1 MGSSNF
7 IFSQNYVKAG
17 ENLEKYYGGADFKK
31 NHVFTMSKTGANY
44 DPLTIDVYLEKG
56 KFAQGATLYGYD
68 SDNPIPDGWTA
79 EIISVNNGAT
89 INDAKT
95 AFTFTGNP
103 IANIQVNLKVMS
115 GGSVVSG
122 LENVVFQYRIEGPFT
137 AISVKYNS
145 CSGGQEFVLYEV
157 SIGSKRPCAGTA
169 DDPKYNI
176 KIFNAGA
183 DMDTAS
189 PVNDLDGNPANKT
202 QVSNKFLFSLAK
214 GDYSYKAED
223 GCGRSFTGT
232 FTILEAYDIGAK
244 VKYAGFEC
252 AADANGTAVLTI
264 EGAERPLTWKLEK
277 KNGDTFNELYNQ
289 GNGGANVT
297 SSSDVSGT
305 GSGNF
310 TITINNLEQATY
322 KFSFSDSNGCDK
334 EQVFEVITPPA
345 MAHELVDNDTE
356 TLQALLCSA
365 SVNGSFTFRGYGG
378 WTSPFVG
385 NVYRNDNENAETL
398 WPAVGYTFTLLKSDG
413 ATPPTYS
420 SVGEVESRDFVPWA
434 QAEDGSQN
442 GFFAEFDGL
451 GPGSY
456 ILKMYEQFNENSEE
470 GNIYSCTSYFD
481 MNGMIS
487 GPGSA
492 TAPYQITVPAP
503 LVVVEDEHIDISCF
517 GQNDGEIKVSTSG
530 GTPDYTYV
538 WKRTVDGVLDGDF
551 VNPGT
556 EDLTGLSK
564 GIYELTVTDAN
575 GCDASL
581 AAIEI
586 IEPSQLA
593 AELDADFDSEI
604 ECYDGNGSIKIN
616 VTVSSTP
623 PFIFSL
629 TGTNYNGDNV
639 NDSFTSADGELL
651 PSHTFNVKAGTYQ
664 VTVTDSR
671 NCSVDIPDT
680 DPATNIELTQP
691 DSKIIITGKVKADFD
706 GTENGGTEFKNG
718 DGMHMSCNGG
728 FVTGI
733 EPVQANGEINIE
745 VTGGNAPYTYT
756 WTAVS
761 GDGSKLVAGQADQT
775 GLTAGVYRVSVSDS
789 SENGCPV
796 TKLFI
801 VSDPAPLTIPEND
814 MLDAD
819 KPNYTYLGE
828 FETSKYYLSNT
839 SLTYMEARD
848 IAASLG
854 GYLVSIKKQEENQWL
869 IDNDVLKGL
878 SITNFWLG
886 LDDIVNESENQN
898 NKSRFKW
905 NDGTSLDWHNF
916 GSGEPNDVLKNSED
930 SNPGEDYIEFSQGTW
945 NDIYHD
951 TKIRFII
958 EFNPTQIKDF
968 NGNSID
974 CNGQQTG
981 EIDFTVT
988 GGTKP
993 YTYAW
998 TKKFLND
1005 AADDTFGEDTENITA
1020 LGAGKYTIV
1029 VTDASGCTTT
1039 KTYTLTEPDELLA
1052 SFDTDVSS
1060 EIGCYGEDGSLKVDL
1075 TQESTPPYTYTLTG
1089 TNYLDEAIN
1098 IVEENQTVLTK
1109 TYPNLKAAKI
1119 NTKYKVEIKDANG
1132 CTIEF
1137 ERVLT
1142 QPDKELE
1149 ITQGKLGNSGGGD
1162 TDFKTITCNGDDDAT
1177 IDIEVDGGTPDG
1189 DGKYSYQWIKSANA
1203 DFTDGDE
1210 VAFSTDQDLT
1220 DIGPGYYK
1228 VTVTDSN
1235 GCFKTITRQVTE
1247 PDALSLTE
1255 NIYVK
1260 NGFNITCFG
1269 DDDGKIDIDVIGGT
1283 GVYTYQWTKSTN
1295 ADFTDGDEVA
1305 YSTDKNIADLGPGW
1319 YRITVTDSNS
1329 CTLVKEFPEIKE
1341 PLAID
1346 LSHSTSDFNGFD
1358 TSCNGAVDGEIT
1370 LQVDGGVP
1378 DYTYSWERYV
1388 GGLKGGSGVKD
1399 DDFSANTKDLKNLK
1413 AGAYYV
1419 TVTDANLCP
1428 KVSDAFVIEEPPPLI
1443 MTSKLS
1449 DYNGKNISCFGFND
1463 GKIEIEVNGGF
1474 LSPGETYKYEWRK
1487 DDITS
1492 AIISTEKDLDGLVAG
1507 KYWITITDS
1516 NNCVLETDIDI
1527 EQYDQ
1532 IEYSG
1537 LTSDYNG
1544 FEVSIKGNTDGF
1556 INITPKGGTGDYLYE
1571 WKRQELDGTLDNTFS
1586 ASTQNLE
1593 GLKIGK
1599 YTLTLTD
1606 SNGCTITLDDPF
1618 VLEEPNELLIDLGNE
1633 PTNILCY
1640 GEKTGDFKAII
1651 TQGSVPTY
1659 QYILNGK
1666 DYDSLPVTETVSS
1679 IKELNYNFKVKAG
1692 EYSITVVDLNGGTK
1706 TSAKR
1711 KFTQPDA
1718 PLRIVGEVSKFNNDN
1733 FNISCNGAS
1742 DATIKLTVTGGT
1754 ISGTDYDYT
1763 WSTTNGT
1770 NLDLKSK
1777 DQSKLGPGDYT
1788 VIVEDENGCTIEDTF
1803 TIIEPK
1809 LIAYTL
1815 ELKKDITCFGQ
1826 NDGSIDITVNEG
1838 TGIYDY
1844 TWSTEDGAGIVD
1856 PKSQDQSGLS
1866 KGTYKLI
1873 LNDGCETLQYI
1884 YEIKEPDVLKIDLD
1898 EKVDILCFGEK
1909 TGILKVTVS
1918 GGTSPYSYEWEDN
1931 FGNKYNRDIGNVFN
1945 KGDLSNIPAGTYDLK
1960 VTDSNGCE
1968 TTLEDVKVEQPDEL
1982 KIDYTAVDV
1991 SCFNGNDGTI
2001 NVTPSGGVAPY
2012 TYSWSDLG
2020 NGSSRTN
2027 LEAGKYTVTVTDNN
2041 NCVKSVEIEIKSA
2054 PQFNLT
2060 ADVTPITC
2068 FGANDGSIKLT
2079 VDGGQA
2085 PITLEWAD
2093 DPNAGISRTNL
2104 KSGVY
2109 SVLLTDSSGCE
2120 INEIYT
2126 ITEPAKLQLSAITS
2140 DALDCDNPNS
2150 GSIDL
2155 QVVGGN
2161 PPYTYVWSSGETTED
2176 IKDLSANNYTVSVTD
2191 SKGCKAEQTF
2201 SVVRPFDI
2209 TVDLSTDLRVVCE
2222 TRDVYQVSKVKI
2234 DGGVLPYTIKWSSGD
2249 VSGANGE
2256 IMETNKEGSYS
2267 VEITDDNGCSK
2278 TVLFDIT
2285 LPKLGYP
2292 EFDYTSFYWET
2303 FDALTFNDPITFTNN
2318 STENYLSVSW
2328 DFGDGNTSSDNDP
2341 VHTYE
2346 KKGSYDVT
2354 LYVTY
2359 LSGCIYEIKKTIYV
2373 GDSYEIELPNAFTP
2387 NADGLNDTFRPVYY
2401 GFKTVDLKVFDT
2413 WGTLIYSETADGAK
2427 MIGWNGT
2434 LNNKPATNG
2443 NYIYQ
2448 VTGEAYNGETIIKN
2462 GPFTLLR

>member
-79 EIISVNNGAT
+79 EITSVNNGAT

-122 LENVVFQYRIEGPFT
+122 LENVVFQYRVEGPFT

-232 FTILEAYDIGAK
+232 FTILEAYDIGVK

-310 TITINNLEQATY
+310 TVTINNLEQATY

-334 EQVFEVITPPA
+334 EQEFEVIKPPA

-481 MNGMIS
+481 MNGMIP

-604 ECYDGNGSIKIN
+604 ECYDGNGFIKIN

-651 PSHTFNVKAGTYQ
+651 PSHTFIVKAGTYQ

-691 DSKIIITGKVKADFD
+691 DSKITITGKVKADFD

-718 DGMHMSCNGG
+718 DGIHMSCNGG

-745 VTGGNAPYTYT
+745 VSGGNAPYSYT

-869 IDNDVLKGL
+869 IDNDVLKNL
-878 SITNFWLG
+878 NLTNFWLG
-886 LDDIVNESENQN
+886 LDDIVDES
-898 NKSRFKW
+898 KDGAVDKTKYKW
-905 NDGTSLDWHNF
+905 NDGTSLTWENF
-916 GSGEPNDVLKNSED
+916 GVNEPNDNAKD
-930 SNPGEDYIEFSQGTW
+930 SATSHPGEDYIEFSDGSW
-945 NDIYHD
+945 NDIYHHV
-951 TKIRFII
+951 TRRFII
-958 EFNPTQIKDF
+958 EYNPTQIKDF

-981 EIDFTVT
+981 EIDFIVT

-1005 AADDTFGEDTENITA
+1005 AADDTFNETTEDLTS
-1020 LGAGKYTIV
+1020 LGAGKYTIT

-1039 KTYTLTEPDELLA
+1039 KTYTLTEPDELLVA
-1052 SFDTDVSS
+1052 FDNTVDST
-1060 EIGCYGEDGSLKVDL
+1060 IACHGDNGTLKVDIN
-1075 TQESTPPYTYTLTG
+1075 QESTAPYKYILTG
-1089 TNYLDEAIN
+1089 TDYAGNPVNETL
-1098 IVEENQTVLTK
+1098 ENQTDLTK
-1109 TYPNLKAAKI
+1109 TYNTLKAGTYTVKI
-1119 NTKYKVEIKDANG
+1119 EDFNG
-1132 CTIEF
+1132 CF
-1137 ERVLT
+1137 
-1142 QPDKELE
+1142 KEVTKE
-1149 ITQGKLGNSGGGD
+1149 ITQPGNPLVISSGKLENSNGGD
-1162 TDFKTITCNGDDDAT
+1162 TNLFTITCKDDNDAI
-1177 IDIEVDGGTPDG
+1177 IDIEVAGGTPDG
-1189 DGKYSYQWIKSANA
+1189 NGKYSYVWTVLEGAGVGLNANDQDQSGLGPGKYKVVVTDSKSCTTEQEFIVTEPTALAITDTVSDHTGFSITCNGNSDGEIDITPSGGTSVYTYA
-1203 DFTDGDE
+1203 WTKKVGPDFDGDDT
-1210 VAFSTDQDLT
+1210 AISTDQDVNSL
-1220 DIGPGYYK
+1220 GPGDYK
-1228 VTVTDSN
+1228 VVVTDSN
-1235 GCFKTITRQVTE
+1235 NCTISKTYTITE
-1247 PDALSLTE
+1247 PGAL
-1255 NIYVK
+1255 
-1260 NGFNITCFG
+1260 
-1269 DDDGKIDIDVIGGT
+1269 
-1283 GVYTYQWTKSTN
+1283 
-1295 ADFTDGDEVA
+1295 
-1305 YSTDKNIADLGPGW
+1305 
-1319 YRITVTDSNS
+1319 
-1329 CTLVKEFPEIKE
+1329 
-1341 PLAID
+1341 D
-1346 LSHSTSDFNGFD
+1346 LSQSTSDFNGFD
-1358 TSCNGAVDGEIT
+1358 ASCSGAVDGEISLT
-1370 LQVDGGVP
+1370 VSGGAAPFQYAWTKDGDPAFSATAKDLTNLSAGTYNVKVTDSNLCEITRSFDITEP
-1378 DYTYSWERYV
+1378 PPIVLTSSLSDFNGFNISCNGLTDGEIDISVSGGILTGGDTDYTYEWTT
-1388 GGLKGGSGVKD
+1388 LDGSGLDPNVADQSGLSAGTYTVK
-1399 DDFSANTKDLKNLK
+1399 
-1413 AGAYYV
+1413 
-1419 TVTDANLCP
+1419 
-1428 KVSDAFVIEEPPPLI
+1428 
-1443 MTSKLS
+1443 
-1449 DYNGKNISCFGFND
+1449 
-1463 GKIEIEVNGGF
+1463 
-1474 LSPGETYKYEWRK
+1474 
-1487 DDITS
+1487 
-1492 AIISTEKDLDGLVAG
+1492 
-1507 KYWITITDS
+1507 ITDS
-1516 NNCVLETDIDI
+1516 NTCSLTRDISI
-1527 EQYDQ
+1527 VQPEQIKID
-1532 IEYSG
+1532 EVF
-1537 LTSDYNG
+1537 SDYNG
-1544 FEVSIKGNTDGF
+1544 FNISIKGNNDGF
-1556 INITPKGGTGDYLYE
+1556 INITPVGGSGGYIYE
-1571 WKRQELDGTLDNTFS
+1571 WSTADGSGLV
-1586 ASTQNLE
+1586 AGQQNQSSLT
-1593 GLKIGK
+1593 IGT
-1599 YTLTLTD
+1599 YTLKMTD
-1606 SNGCTITLDDPF
+1606 SNGCNTTESFTLI
-1618 VLEEPNELLIDLGNE
+1618 EPNELLIDLGND

-1640 GEKTGDFKAII
+1640 GDKTGQFKAII
-1651 TQGSVPTY
+1651 TQGSVPAY
-1659 QYILNGK
+1659 KYILNGT
-1666 DYDSLPVTETVSS
+1666 DYDGNVVLESVSS
-1679 IKELNYNFKVKAG
+1679 ITELNYTFLVKAG
-1692 EYSITVVDLNGGTK
+1692 TYSITVEDLNGGTK
-1706 TSAKR
+1706 TTAQR
-1711 KFTQPDA
+1711 TYTQPAA
-1718 PLRIVGEVSKFNNDN
+1718 PLAISDIVSDFNG
-1733 FNISCNGAS
+1733 FNISCTGAS
-1742 DATIKLTVTGGT
+1742 DASIDLTVTGGT
-1754 ISGTDYDYT
+1754 ISGADYNYT
-1763 WSTTNGT
+1763 WSTADGT
-1770 NLDLKSK
+1770 NLDLNAQ
-1777 DQSKLGPGDYT
+1777 DQTGLGPGTYD
-1788 VIVEDENGCTIEDTF
+1788 VVVEDENACTITK
-1803 TIIEPK
+1803 TYVITEPELIDYK
-1809 LIAYTL
+1809 L
-1815 ELKKDITCFGQ
+1815 ENKQDISCFGA
-1826 NDGSIDITVNEG
+1826 NDGAIDITVTKG
-1838 TGIYDY
+1838 TGVYDY
-1844 TWSTEDGAGIVD
+1844 TWTTADGAGITD

-1866 KGTYKLI
+1866 PGTYKLI
-1873 LNDGCETLQYI
+1873 LKDGCQTLQYI
-1884 YEIKEPDVLKIDLD
+1884 YEIKEPAVLKIDLD
-1898 EKVDILCFGEK
+1898 EKVDILCFGDA
-1909 TGILKVTVS
+1909 TGKINVTVS
-1918 GGTSPYSYEWEDN
+1918 GGTSPYTYEWVDN
-1931 FGNKYNRDIGNVFN
+1931 FGNKYNRDVGNVFN
-1945 KGDLSNIPAGTYDLK
+1945 TGNLSNIPVGVYDLK
-1960 VTDSNGCE
+1960 VTDKNGCTE
-1968 TTLEDVKVEQPDEL
+1968 TLQVEIKQPDEL
-1982 KIDYTAVDV
+1982 KVDFNKVDV

-2001 NVTPSGGVAPY
+2001 DVTPSGGVAPY
-2012 TYSWSDLG
+2012 TYTWSDFG

-2027 LEAGKYTVTVTDNN
+2027 LEAGKYTVTVTDKNK
-2041 NCVKSVEIEIKSA
+2041 CEKSVEIEIQSA

-2079 VDGGQA
+2079 IDGGQA

-2093 DPNAGISRTNL
+2093 DPQAGITRTNL

-2126 ITEPAKLQLSAITS
+2126 ISEPAKLQLSAIKS
-2140 DALDCDNPNS
+2140 DALDCNDPNS

-2161 PPYTYVWSSGETTED
+2161 PPYTYLWSSGETTED
-2176 IKDLSANNYTVSVTD
+2176 LTNLPANNYTVTVTD
-2191 SKGCKAEQTF
+2191 NKGCKAEQTF
-2201 SVVRPFDI
+2201 SIVRPFDI
-2209 TVDLSTDLRVVCE
+2209 DVDLTTDLRVVCE
-2222 TRDVYQVSKVKI
+2222 TRDVYQVNKVKI
-2234 DGGVLPYTIKWSSGD
+2234 SGGVFPYTIKWSSGD
-2249 VSGANGE
+2249 VSGNNGE

-2267 VEITDDNGCSK
+2267 VEITDGNGCTK

-2292 EFDYTSFYWET
+2292 EFDYTSFYWLT

-2341 VHTYE
+2341 VHTYA

-2373 GDSYEIELPNAFTP
+2373 GDSYEIEIPNAFTP
-2387 NADGLNDTFRPVYY
+2387 NSDGINDTFRPVYY

-2427 MIGWNGT
+2427 MSGWNGT
-2434 LNNKPATNG
+2434 LNGKPATNG